1 MLVVM
6 GPPSEW
12 LSVALRSAG
21 MERSGMR
28 RGLVVL
34 ILAAGFAAALR
45 AQSAQG
51 DRALAARRAKIDAV
65 DARIVALL
73 NERAEVVREVGRIKK
88 QSGVPVTDPKRV
100 EDVLRRIASANR
112 GPLAN
117 EHVRRIYETIVREMT
132 AFEEADMARP

>member
-1 MLVVM
+1 
-6 GPPSEW
+6 
-12 LSVALRSAG
+12 
-21 MERSGMR
+21 MR
-28 RGLVVL
+28 QRLVVL
-34 ILAAGFAAALR
+34 ILAAAFAGGLCAH
-45 AQSAQG
+45 AQS
-51 DRALAARRAKIDAV
+51 DRALADQRAKIDAL

-88 QSGVPVTDPKRV
+88 QSGAPATDPKRV
-100 EDVLRRIASANR
+100 EEVLRRIASANR